1 MYMKVKISGLNS
13 VMTLL
18 LVNVKHVL
26 HSVLLD
32 LFIRSV
38 FMTIPHALVSTVYS
52 LILGYF
58 WCLYCNSRAYFSLRK
73 HVISPIRFRSW
84 NLPHRKTML
93 CQLSKRISPLTQL
106 AVDVDKPVMVHI
118 TFGTGAF
125 KPRVTELPEL

>member
-52 LILGYF
+52 FHTIFL
-58 WCLYCNSRAYFSLRK
+58 NSYVLST
-73 HVISPIRFRSW
+73 HFR
-84 NLPHRKTML
+84 L
-93 CQLSKRISPLTQL
+93 
-106 AVDVDKPVMVHI
+106 
-118 TFGTGAF
+118 
-125 KPRVTELPEL
+125 